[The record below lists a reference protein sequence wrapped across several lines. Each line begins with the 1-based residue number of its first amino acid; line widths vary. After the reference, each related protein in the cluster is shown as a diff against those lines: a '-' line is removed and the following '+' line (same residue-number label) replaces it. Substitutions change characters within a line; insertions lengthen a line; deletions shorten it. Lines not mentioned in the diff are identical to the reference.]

1 MGATLTVA
9 WREYASFFRSSIG
22 WLVIALYL
30 FLSGLWFA
38 YDSIT
43 PGQPASMRALFS
55 VSQWLLL
62 IVAPAISMRLLSE
75 ELRSGTIEPLMTAP
89 ISDWHIVIGK
99 YLAALAFLITM
110 LFPTLVHVG
119 VIELLASPDYGPI
132 IAGYLGLVLV
142 GACYLAVG
150 LFFSSLTRNQI
161 VAFLSTLFFFMVLVF
176 ISSPNVAALVD
187 EPFRSLL
194 FGLSINL
201 RIADFAKGVF
211 DTSHAAFFLAFVVL
225 FVVLSVVGVESRR
238 WR

>member
-1 MGATLTVA
+1 MRPTLTVA

-38 YDSIT
+38 YDTIT
-43 PGQPASMRALFS
+43 PGQPATMRALFG

-62 IVAPAISMRLLSE
+62 VVAPAISMRLLSE
-75 ELRSGTIEPLMTAP
+75 ELRSGTIEPLMTSP

-110 LFPTLVHVG
+110 LAPTLVHVG
-119 VIELLASPDYGPI
+119 VLELLASPDYGPI
-132 IAGYLGLVLV
+132 LAGYLGLVCV

-150 LFFSSLTRNQI
+150 LFFSSLTSNQI
-161 VAFLSTLFFFMVLVF
+161 VAFLSTLFFFTILAF
-176 ISSPNVAALVD
+176 ASSGNVASLVD
-187 EPFRSLL
+187 EPLRSLL
-194 FGLSINL
+194 FGLSISL
-201 RIADFAKGVF
+201 RVADFAKGVF
-211 DTSHAAFFLAFVVL
+211 DTSHAAFFAAVVVFFL
-225 FVVLSVVGVESRR
+225 VLSVVGVESRR

>member
-110 LFPTLVHVG
+110 LLPTLVHVG

-132 IAGYLGLVLV
+132 VAGYLGLVLV

>member
-1 MGATLTVA
+1 MSPTLTVA
-9 WREYASFFRSSIG
+9 CREYAGFFRSSIG

-30 FLSGLWFA
+30 FLSGLFA
-38 YDSIT
+38 AETVT
-43 PGQPASMRALFS
+43 PGQPASMRGLFGI
-55 VSQWLLL
+55 SQWLLL

-99 YLAALAFLITM
+99 YLASVAFLATM
-110 LFPTLVHVG
+110 LAPTLVHVG
-119 VIELLASPDYGPI
+119 VLELLADPDYGPI
-132 IAGYLGLVLV
+132 VAGYAGLMLV

-150 LFFSSLTRNQI
+150 LFFSSLTSNQI
-161 VAFLSTLFFFMVLVF
+161 VAFLSTLFFFVLLAF
-176 ISSPNVAALVD
+176 ASSGAAASRVD

-201 RIADFAKGVF
+201 RVADFAKGVV
-211 DTSHAAFFLAFVVL
+211 DTSHIAFFAAIAVL

>member
-1 MGATLTVA
+1 MRATLTIA
-9 WREYASFFRSSIG
+9 WREYASFFRTSIG

-30 FLSGLWFA
+30 FLTGLFA
-38 YDSIT
+38 SETLT
-43 PGQPASMRALFS
+43 PGQPASMRSLFS
-55 VSQWLLL
+55 ISQWLLL
-62 IVAPAISMRLLSE
+62 IVAPAISMRLLCE

-99 YLAALAFLITM
+99 YLAAMAFLITM
-110 LFPTLVHVG
+110 LAPTLVHVG
-119 VIELLASPDYGPI
+119 VLELLASPDYGPI
-132 IAGYLGLVLV
+132 IAGYLGLICV

-161 VAFLSTLFFFMVLVF
+161 VAFLSTLFFFVLLAF
-176 ISSPNVAALVD
+176 ASSGNAAARVD
-187 EPFRSLL
+187 EPLRSLL

-201 RIADFAKGVF
+201 RIADFSKGVV
-211 DTSHAAFFLAFVVL
+211 DTSHIAFFAAFSVL

>member
-1 MGATLTVA
+1 MGATFTVA

-30 FLSGLWFA
+30 FLSGLFA
-38 YDSIT
+38 SDTII
-43 PGQPASMRALFS
+43 PGQPATMRDLFS
-55 VSQWLLL
+55 LSHWLLL

-75 ELRSGTIEPLMTAP
+75 ELRSGTIESLMTAP
-89 ISDWHIVIGK
+89 ISDWHIVMGK
-99 YLAALAFLITM
+99 YLAALAFLVTM
-110 LFPTLVHVG
+110 LLPTLAHVG

-132 IAGYLGLVLV
+132 LAGYLGLILV

-161 VAFLSTLFFFMVLVF
+161 VAFLSTLFFFVLLAFV
-176 ISSPNVAALVD
+176 SSQNVAVRVD
-187 EPFRSLL
+187 DPLRSLL

-211 DTSHAAFFLAFVVL
+211 DTSHAAFFLAIVVL

>member
-110 LFPTLVHVG
+110 LLPTLVHAG

-132 IAGYLGLVLV
+132 VAGYLGLVLV

>member
-1 MGATLTVA
+1 MSATLTVA

-110 LFPTLVHVG
+110 LLPTLVHVG

-132 IAGYLGLVLV
+132 VAGYLGLVLV

>member
-110 LFPTLVHVG
+110 LLPTLIHVG

-132 IAGYLGLVLV
+132 LAGYLGLVFV

-161 VAFLSTLFFFMVLVF
+161 VAFLSTLFFFMLLVF

>member
-110 LFPTLVHVG
+110 LLPTLVHVG